1 MSEFEH
7 DSLEAREPEYEFAAD
22 KRCRQDEC
30 YYGIGKTTPP
40 KDHTT
45 VISIVLIMLIMICGV
60 LSVLTLLDIDL
71 LSELVASD
79 AEQQVGTCVS
89 FTPSSGLLP
98 GGLEEVKQGEV
109 NQQAPTTPDGEG
121 MELQLA
127 PLPTAP
133 TGASSEEP
141 TVPGETVYSG
151 ELSWQEVYEKVIPSV
166 VSVVCSDGYAT
177 SSGTGVVMNGKGY
190 IITNAHV
197 VDDMT
202 QIQVILND
210 DRKFF
215 AQCMGKDTASDLAVL
230 YIQADDLTPAEFGS
244 SESLRVGD
252 PVVAIGDPLGVELRG
267 TMTDGIISA
276 INRDLEIDGK
286 TMSLLQTTAA
296 LNAGNS
302 GGPLVNRYGQVVGIN
317 ARKIGVNTTA
327 SGVEGIGF
335 AIPMTTVKNVVEQL
349 ATIGYVAGRPD
360 LGLEGQMLSAFYQH
374 YYRLPS
380 GMMITQVDSG
390 SDAEAQGI
398 REGDVLVYLDGT
410 RITDLETYQRLV
422 DGFEVDQQVSVM
434 VYRGGQEYELSIIV
448 GENKG

>member
-22 KRCRQDEC
+22 KRCKQDEC
-30 YYGIGKTTPP
+30 FYGIGKTTPP

-45 VISIVLIMLIMICGV
+45 VISIVLIMLIMICGM
-60 LSVLTLLDIDL
+60 LSILTLLDIDL
-71 LSELVASD
+71 LSEMAVRST
-79 AEQQVGTCVS
+79 QPQVGSCVS
-89 FTPSSGLLP
+89 FTPSKGHLP
-98 GGLEEVKQGEV
+98 GGLEEVEPGTI
-109 NQQAPTTPDGEG
+109 NQTAPTTPDGER
-121 MELQLA
+121 MELELA

-133 TGASSEEP
+133 LNVSTEETTGS
-141 TVPGETVYSG
+141 GETVYTG

-166 VSVVCSDGYAT
+166 VSVVCSDGYST

-197 VDDMT
+197 VADMT
-202 QIQVILND
+202 QIQVILSD
-210 DRKFF
+210 DREFY
-215 AQCMGKDTASDLAVL
+215 AQCMGLDTVSDLAVL
-230 YIQADDLTPAEFGS
+230 YIEADGLTPAEFGS
-244 SESLRVGD
+244 SDSLRVGD

-276 INRDLEIDGK
+276 INRDLQIDGK
-286 TMSLLQTTAA
+286 TVSLLQTTAA

-317 ARKIGVNTTA
+317 ARKIGVNTTT

-335 AIPMTTVKNVVEQL
+335 AIPMTTVKSVVEQL

-360 LGLEGQMLSAFYQH
+360 LGLEGQMLSLFYQH

-380 GMMITQVDSG
+380 GMMITQVDAG
-390 SDAEAQGI
+390 SDAEAKGI
-398 REGDVLVYLDGT
+398 REGDVLIYLDGQ
-410 RITDLETYQRLV
+410 RLTDLETYQRLV
-422 DGFEVDQQVSVM
+422 DGLTVDQEVSVM
-434 VYRGGQEYELSIIV
+434 IYQDGQEYELSITV